1 MDGTLP
7 KFNFLKDKQ
16 ILYLGEFFVT
26 SFLIKNKYLYFYDF
40 LETRLSVLKLAEVEQ
55 LSKNNSI

>member
-40 LETRLSVLKLAEVEQ
+40 LETRLSVLKLAEVER